1 MGIEIHPID
10 SHVFARE
17 VIGAQL
23 WRDFEPADLERIRVA
38 WAEAGVI
45 VFRRQALSEQE
56 LVNFSRRLGIPQ
68 IVHRRDWV
76 SPEHPEVI
84 FISNLHDREGN
95 NIGLAGTGDLEWH
108 TDQSYI
114 LRPTTGSVLYG
125 VEIPNDGGGSTWWA
139 NLRLA
144 YAALPADLKATI
156 EGKRAVFDYL
166 RRWSAGYE
174 EGARSLTEDM
184 RQKTP
189 PVTHSLVHV
198 HPVTGRKSLY
208 FDPWTMTG
216 IAGMEPEAAMDI
228 LRRLQEFATRPGFTY
243 EHKWQVGDVVM
254 WDNGF
259 MLHRRDAYDPNQRR
273 FHKRTTIAL
282 PPERHIVPKGELLNS

>member
-1 MGIEIHPID
+1 MGIEIQPID
-10 SHVFARE
+10 SHAFARE

-23 WRDFEPADLERIRVA
+23 WRGFKLADLEQIRGA

-56 LVNFSRRLGIPQ
+56 LVNFSCCFGTPQ
-68 IVHRRDWV
+68 IVHRRDWI

-114 LRPTTGSVLYG
+114 LSPTTGSVLYG

-166 RRWSAGYE
+166 RRWSTGYE

-189 PVTHSLVHV
+189 PVTHALVQV
-198 HPVTGRKSLY
+198 HPVTGCKSLY
-208 FDPWTMTG
+208 FDPWTVTG
-216 IAGMEPEAAMDI
+216 IVGMESEAAMDI
-228 LRRLQEFATRPGFTY
+228 LQRLQEFTTRPEFTY

-259 MLHRRDAYDPNQRR
+259 MLHRRDAYNPNQRR

-282 PPERHIVPKGELLNS
+282 SPKRHIVPKGEPLNL

>member
-1 MGIEIHPID
+1 MMGIEIQPSDGHA
-10 SHVFARE
+10 FARE

-23 WRDFEPADLERIRVA
+23 WRGLEPVDLERIRAA

-56 LVNFSRRLGIPQ
+56 LVNFSGCFGTPQ
-68 IVHRRDWV
+68 IVHRRDWI

-84 FISNLHDREGN
+84 LISNLHDRDGN
-95 NIGLAGTGDLEWH
+95 PIGLAGTGELGWH

-156 EGKRAVFDYL
+156 EGKRAVFDYF
-166 RRWSAGYE
+166 RRWSTGYE
-174 EGARSLTEDM
+174 EGARTLTDEM
-184 RQKTP
+184 RQQTP
-189 PVTHSLVHV
+189 PVTHSLVQA

-208 FDPWTMTG
+208 FDPWTTTG
-216 IAGMEPEAAMDI
+216 IVGMELAAARD
-228 LRRLQEFATRPGFTY
+228 LLQRLQEFTTRPEFTY
-243 EHKWQVGDVVM
+243 EHQWQVGDVVM

-259 MLHRRDAYDPNQRR
+259 MMHRRGAYNPTQRR

-282 PPERHIVPKGELLNS
+282 SPERHIVPKGELLT